1 MPINETAQLPP
12 HSLLER
18 ALWWSAASL
27 GWALLVGGLSVVEG
41 LILHSTALV
50 GFGLGS
56 LGDGGASAT
65 LIWRFRHELHGERAS
80 HELERRATLVVGIVL
95 ALISAYLVV
104 RAGIAIA
111 EHSEPDGA
119 PIAFAVTAVSLLV
132 LPVLARAKLRL
143 ARPVR
148 SRALRADGVLSAA
161 GAALA
166 AATLIGLALSTGVG
180 LWWADSAAALLIA
193 AVLARES
200 FLTLRTAGSD

>member
-1 MPINETAQLPP
+1 MSINETSQLPS

-18 ALWWSAASL
+18 ALWWSVASL
-27 GWALLVGGLSVVEG
+27 GWALLVGGLSVAEG

-65 LIWRFRHELHGERAS
+65 LIWRFRHELHGEWPS
-80 HELERRATLVVGIVL
+80 HELERRATLIVGVVL
-95 ALISAYLVV
+95 ALISAYLVI

-111 EHSEPDGA
+111 EHSEPEGA
-119 PIAFAVTAVSLLV
+119 PIAFALTVASLLV

-143 ARPVR
+143 AGPVR

-166 AATLIGLALSTGVG
+166 AASLIGLALSTGVG
-180 LWWADSAAALLIA
+180 LWWADSAAALVIA
-193 AVLARES
+193 VVLARES
-200 FLTLRTAGSD
+200 VLTLRSARPD